1 MKYKAVVFDL
11 FGTLVDNFPP
21 GAFERVVSQM
31 AATVLVPPTSFI
43 QRWGEVFAER
53 DTGLV
58 GPVEAS
64 VEEVCRTLGG
74 AAVAQGGGT
83 LEAKASAE
91 RIKAASRLWVDLI
104 QTVLTPRTDA
114 AETLTQLKA
123 RGYKTGLVSN
133 CGWDVPVLWEATSVT
148 PLIDARVY
156 SCAPHLTKPNPRIYQ
171 LVCEQLGMRPEDC
184 LYVGDGSDLEL
195 TGAARTGMHPVL
207 IRVPYENLDD
217 PYHPDAKGWRG
228 PVISALKDVLALL
241 E

>member
-31 AATVLVPPTSFI
+31 AATVLVSPTGFI

-53 DTGLV
+53 DMGLV
-58 GPVEAS
+58 GPVETS

-74 AAVAQGGGT
+74 AAVVQVGGT
-83 LEAKASAE
+83 LEAKAGAE
-91 RIKAASRLWVDLI
+91 RIKAASQLWVDLI
-104 QTVLTPRTDA
+104 RTLLTPRTDA
-114 AETLTQLKA
+114 AETLAHLKA

-133 CGWDVPVLWEATSVT
+133 CGWEVPELWEATPVA

-156 SCAPHLTKPNPRIYQ
+156 SCAACLTKPDPRIYQ
-171 LVCEQLGMRPEDC
+171 LACERLGIRPEDC
-184 LYVGDGSDLEL
+184 LYVGDGSDWEL

-217 PYHPDAKGWRG
+217 PYHPDAKEWRG
-228 PVISALKDVLALL
+228 PVISALNDVLTLL